1 MAVSLADEAY
11 LAIRDEILRGQLGP
25 GTPLSRRRLAQQLG
39 MSVLPVSDALKRLEE
54 DGLVETRARAGT
66 RVKVPTRTDVREL
79 YELREALETQAARLF
94 AERATT
100 VHRRELRRLAGN
112 VDALFDRLA
121 DGGEDDQFRFA
132 VHSQHLQFHMCI
144 AEHANSRAAQADDR
158 AQARAHPQLDLRHHG
173 PPHAAAAGISLRLA
187 EGLISG
193 EPEKA
198 DALMREH
205 VRHGFGE
212 ISTHIGALGASE
224 WRERRPAPAKRRAA
238 RREDAS

>member
-11 LAIRDEILRGQLGP
+11 LAVRDEILRGQLRP
-25 GTPLSRRRLAQQLG
+25 GTPLSRRRLAHQLG

-66 RVKVPTRTDVREL
+66 RVRVPTRTDVREL
-79 YELREALETQAARLF
+79 YELREALETQSARLF
-94 AERATT
+94 AERATA
-100 VHRRELRRLAGN
+100 VQRRELQRLAGN

-121 DGGEDDQFRFA
+121 GGGEDDKFRFA
-132 VHSQHLQFHMCI
+132 VQSQHLQFHMRI
-144 AEHANSRAAQADDR
+144 AEYANS
-158 AQARAHPQLDLRHHG
+158 QLLKQMIERKHVLILNWVFDITGRRTPL
-173 PPHAAAAGISLRLA
+173 PPGFHSRLA
-187 EGLISG
+187 EGLVSG

-205 VRHGFGE
+205 VRYGFSE

-224 WRERRPAPAKRRAA
+224 WRERRVVSTTTHQPRVRVK
-238 RREDAS
+238 

>member
-25 GTPLSRRRLAQQLG
+25 GTPLSRRRLARQLE

-79 YELREALETQAARLF
+79 YELREALETQSARLF
-94 AERATT
+94 AERATA

-112 VDALFDRLA
+112 VDALFARLA
-121 DGGEDDQFRFA
+121 EGGEDDGFRFA
-132 VHSQHLQFHMCI
+132 VHSQHLQFHMRI
-144 AEHANSRAAQADDR
+144 AEHANSTLLKQMIERKHVLILNWIFDIT
-158 AQARAHPQLDLRHHG
+158 ARRTPL
-173 PPHAAAAGISLRLA
+173 PAGFHTRLA
-187 EGLISG
+187 EGLVSG
-193 EPEKA
+193 DPEKA

-205 VRHGFGE
+205 VRYGFAE
-212 ISTHIGALGASE
+212 ISTHIGALAASE
-224 WRERRPAPAKRRAA
+224 WRERRTTSIIKRISHA
-238 RREDAS
+238 RGLT